1 MANTLRIK
9 RSTGS
14 SAPTSLANAELAFS
28 EGNETLFIG
37 KGTGE
42 DEAKLYKLTIERIC
56 ADMCDYYYKFYHND
70 GPGAMVYV
78 PDHEDEKKSMFY
90 LTVDN
95 LISAVDDLNKKDM
108 EGAADVMK
116 QAIVRAEKLDPDKE
130 ALFIIQDSKEMSL
143 VHYKIDSEGA
153 SFKQM

>member
-1 MANTLRIK
+1 MTNRRIK
-9 RSTGS
+9 LLNKLIGS
-14 SAPTSLANAELAFS
+14 A
-28 EGNETLFIG
+28 
-37 KGTGE
+37 TGE

-56 ADMCDYYYKFYHND
+56 ADMCEYYYKFYHND

-95 LISAVDDLNKKDM
+95 LINAVEDLNKNDM

-130 ALFIIQDSKEMSL
+130 ALFIIQDSKQMSL

-153 SFKQM
+153 SFKMMWPKVHGVLVKDL

>member
-1 MANTLRIK
+1 MTNRRIK
-9 RSTGS
+9 LLKKLIGS
-14 SAPTSLANAELAFS
+14 A
-28 EGNETLFIG
+28 
-37 KGTGE
+37 TGE
-42 DEAKLYKLTIERIC
+42 DESKLLTLTIERIC
-56 ADMCDYYYKFYHND
+56 ADMCEYYYKFYHND

-78 PDHEDEKKSMFY
+78 PEHEDEKKSMFY

-95 LISAVDDLNKKDM
+95 LISAVDDLNKNDM

-143 VHYKIDSEGA
+143 VHYKLDSKGA
-153 SFKQM
+153 SFKMM

>member
-1 MANTLRIK
+1 M
-9 RSTGS
+9 
-14 SAPTSLANAELAFS
+14 TSRRNQLLKK
-28 EGNETLFIG
+28 LIG
-37 KGTGE
+37 TATGE
-42 DEAKLYKLTIERIC
+42 EEKKLYQLTIERVC
-56 ADMCDYYYKFYHND
+56 ADMCEYYYKFYHND

-78 PDHEDEKKSMFY
+78 PEHEDEKKSMFY

-95 LISAVDDLNKKDM
+95 LITAVDDLNKRDM

-116 QAIVRAEKLDPDKE
+116 QAITRAEKLDPDKE

-153 SFKQM
+153 SFKMMWQKDLGELVKDL

>member
-1 MANTLRIK
+1 MTSRRIK
-9 RSTGS
+9 LLNKLIGS
-14 SAPTSLANAELAFS
+14 A
-28 EGNETLFIG
+28 
-37 KGTGE
+37 TGE

-56 ADMCDYYYKFYHND
+56 IDMCDYYQKFYSNE

-78 PDHEDEKKSMFY
+78 PGHEDEKKAMFY

-95 LISAVDDLNKKDM
+95 LICAVDDLNKKDM

-130 ALFIIQDSKEMSL
+130 ALFNLINL
-143 VHYKIDSEGA
+143 NR
-153 SFKQM
+153 